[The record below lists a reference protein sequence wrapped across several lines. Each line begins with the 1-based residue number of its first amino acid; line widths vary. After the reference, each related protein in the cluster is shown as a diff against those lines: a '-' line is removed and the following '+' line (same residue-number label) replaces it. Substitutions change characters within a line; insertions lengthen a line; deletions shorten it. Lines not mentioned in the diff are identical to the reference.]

1 MRRVWELRPSL
12 WSRGETRAGEEDIGG
27 AVTRLAWPVVVE
39 NLLQTLLGVVD
50 LIFVGALG
58 AAALA
63 GVGAALQVI
72 WVIQSAFTAVTTGTT
87 VLVAHA
93 IGAENPDEANRALKQ
108 SLLVGVVLSAIV
120 GITGS
125 LFAEPIMALLG
136 GEPDVIAAGATYFH
150 IGSITALFM
159 LGMFIAG
166 AALRGAG
173 DSKTPMTVTL
183 WTNVLNAGLAW
194 ALIFGHLG
202 LPAMGVAGSAWAT
215 GIARGVGLVAMLVI
229 LVRGKGQLRLNLRG
243 TWAPD
248 MPLLMRTLRIGL
260 PSMGEM
266 MLMSGGMLLYGVFAM
281 RLGTEVYAAQRITLN
296 AISFAFMPALGY
308 GIATTTMTGQSLGAH
323 NPERAERATW
333 YAAWSCLAIICV
345 VSVTAIAFSPLIVR
359 LFTDDEQLVA
369 ISVDALRVI
378 ALAQPFQAIGQV
390 LAGSLRG
397 AGDTRFPMYA
407 TASAI
412 WFVRL
417 PLAWLFGPFF
427 HLSLA
432 AIYVSNIID
441 SAVRL
446 AVLWF
451 RYRQGK
457 WRSLKV

>member
-1 MRRVWELRPSL
+1 
-12 WSRGETRAGEEDIGG
+12 
-27 AVTRLAWPVVVE
+27 
-39 NLLQTLLGVVD
+39 
-50 LIFVGALG
+50 
-58 AAALA
+58 
-63 GVGAALQVI
+63 
-72 WVIQSAFTAVTTGTT
+72 
-87 VLVAHA
+87 
-93 IGAENPDEANRALKQ
+93 
-108 SLLVGVVLSAIV
+108 
-120 GITGS
+120 
-125 LFAEPIMALLG
+125 MALLG

>member
-1 MRRVWELRPSL
+1 MRRVWALRPTL
-12 WSRGETRAGEEDIGG
+12 WWRGETQAGEESVG
-27 AVTRLAWPVVVE
+27 AVVNRLAWPVVVE

-108 SLLVGVVLSAIV
+108 SLLVGVVLSAGV
-120 GITGS
+120 GIIGS

-229 LVRGKGQLRLNLRG
+229 LVRGKGQLRLNLRS

-248 MPLLMRTLRIGL
+248 MGLLRRTLRIGL

-266 MLMSGGMLLYGVFAM
+266 TLMSGGMLLYGVFAM
-281 RLGTEVYAAQRITLN
+281 RLGTDVYAAQRITLN

-308 GIATTTMTGQSLGAH
+308 GMATTTLTGQSLGAQD
-323 NPERAERATW
+323 PQRAERTTW

-345 VSVTAIAFSPLIVR
+345 VTVAALAFSPLIVR
-359 LFTDDEQLVA
+359 LFTDDEQLIA

-407 TASAI
+407 TAGAI

-427 HLSLA
+427 HMGLA

-446 AVLWF
+446 VALWA